1 MSTTGQETADS
12 EELRRKQNMAKARL
26 NYYSHNLKLRLQYAR
41 LKVDHGW
48 QRQTLSEVENLY
60 FRHSRRPYPPVNPRK
75 KTSSDSNQTIPYEHQ
90 PVASSSTTPPNLL
103 STPPLSSSDSFGGLT
118 RSDTLQTIPD
128 TSVTPTAQS
137 SFQSTTASGSVDIPR
152 IPIPPS
158 LDSYMAATMSPP
170 RPSHDASMECRAMSP
185 PPCSS
190 TLVRPPPPPHPQLHL
205 ADPNIDPS
213 LVSFPATPLTHPPP
227 PNPPLS
233 MATPVGAGPPQPP
246 PTSQPL
252 TRVPTLPLPLS
263 PAPSIPPTASS
274 LPSIHRSTPSR
285 PPQPSPHPKPTPQTR
300 PAPPTSHRP
309 LASSTPGGKKPYRP
323 IQPAPMKPSPLT
335 YDSFWSSHQSS

>member
-1 MSTTGQETADS
+1 MSTTGEETADS
-12 EELRRKQNMAKARL
+12 EERRRKQNMAKARL
-26 NYYSHNLKLRLQYAR
+26 NYYSHNLKLRLQYAQ

-75 KTSSDSNQTIPYEHQ
+75 TTSSFDSNHAIASEHH
-90 PVASSSTTPPNLL
+90 PVASSSTPPPNLP
-103 STPPLSSSDSFGGLT
+103 STPPPSLSDSFGGLT

-128 TSVTPTAQS
+128 TSVTSTAQS
-137 SFQSTTASGSVDIPR
+137 SFQSTAASGSFDIPR

-158 LDSYMAATMSPP
+158 LESYMAATMSPP
-170 RPSHDASMECRAMSP
+170 RPFHDASMECRTISP
-185 PPCSS
+185 PPCSR
-190 TLVRPPPPPHPQLHL
+190 TLVRPPPHPQLYL

-213 LVSFPATPLTHPPP
+213 LVSVPATPPTHPSPP
-227 PNPPLS
+227 KPPLS
-233 MATPVGAGPPQPP
+233 TATPGGVGPPQPP

-252 TRVPTLPLPLS
+252 TRVPTLPPPSS
-263 PAPSIPPTASS
+263 PAPSIPPPSS
-274 LPSIHRSTPSR
+274 PVPSIHRSTPSR
-285 PPQPSPHPKPTPQTR
+285 PPHPSPHPRPTPQTR
-300 PAPPTSHRP
+300 PAPPSSHRP
-309 LASSTPGGKKPYRP
+309 LAPSTPGGKKPYRP